1 VRDDQFK
8 NTASNEYC
16 PLSQIEIKINFMRA
30 FNKIFFRG
38 LITLLP
44 IAITIYIVYSAVV
57 ILENLLG
64 SMLRQ
69 ILPEYIPGLGLLL
82 TLVLI
87 FLFGLLLNNLLT
99 ARILSLLEAKL
110 VQVPFIKAIYSPLRD
125 LMNLF
130 NRGEAGEMKSVVL
143 VKVGTTG
150 AMAMGVVT
158 REYFRDLPFTVDMT
172 DKVAV
177 YFPLSYGLGG
187 YTLLVPRHL
196 ITPVNLPIERAMSLA
211 ITGWVK
217 ADAAQNEGDLP

>member
-1 VRDDQFK
+1 MSHF
-8 NTASNEYC
+8 
-16 PLSQIEIKINFMRA
+16 EIKIKIMRA

-44 IAITIYIVYSAVV
+44 IAMTVYIVYSAVV

-64 SMLRQ
+64 SLLRQ

-87 FLFGLLLNNLLT
+87 FLFGLLLNNLITVRL
-99 ARILSLLEAKL
+99 LHLLESRL

-130 NRGEAGEMKSVVL
+130 NRSESPEMKGVVL
-143 VKVGTTG
+143 VNIGNTG
-150 AMAMGVVT
+150 AQAMGIVT
-158 REYFRDLPFTVDMT
+158 RESFRDLPFGDRLP

-177 YFPLSYGLGG
+177 YFPFSYGLGG
-187 YTLLVPRHL
+187 YTLLVPRDL
-196 ITPVNLPIERAMSLA
+196 ITHVDLPIERAMSLA

-217 ADAAQNEGDLP
+217 VDPTKGDS

>member
-1 VRDDQFK
+1 MH
-8 NTASNEYC
+8 S
-16 PLSQIEIKINFMRA
+16 

-44 IAITIYIVYSAVV
+44 IAITIYIVYSAVI

-64 SMLRQ
+64 SLLRVL
-69 ILPEYIPGLGLLL
+69 LPEYIPGLGFIL

-87 FLFGLLLNNLLT
+87 FLFGLMLNHFLA
-99 ARILSLLEAKL
+99 ARVLHSIESRL

-125 LMNLF
+125 LMHLF
-130 NRGEAGEMKSVVL
+130 SRKEQESLQSVVL
-143 VKVGTTG
+143 VNVGGTG
-150 AMAMGVVT
+150 VQAMGVVT
-158 REYFRDLPFTVDMT
+158 RDNFNDLPFAEGMS

-187 YTLLVPRHL
+187 YTMMIPRHL
-196 ITPVNLPIERAMSLA
+196 ITKIDLPIERAMSLA

-217 ADAAQNEGDLP
+217 ADAKKEDRA

>member
-1 VRDDQFK
+1 
-8 NTASNEYC
+8 
-16 PLSQIEIKINFMRA
+16 MRA

-44 IAITIYIVYSAVV
+44 IALTIYILYSAIV

-64 SMLRQ
+64 NFLRQ
-69 ILPEYIPGLGLLL
+69 ILPEYVPGLGLLA

-87 FLFGLLLNNLLT
+87 FIFGLLLNNFIT
-99 ARILSLLEAKL
+99 IRIIQSIESKM

-130 NRGEAGEMKSVVL
+130 DRKEDNESKKVVL
-143 VKVGTTG
+143 VRLGDTG
-150 AMAMGVVT
+150 AQAMGLVT
-158 REYFRDLPFTVDMT
+158 RENFRDLPFSAQMT

-177 YFPLSYGLGG
+177 YFPFSYGLGG
-187 YTLLVPRHL
+187 YTILVPRHL
-196 ITPVNLPIERAMSLA
+196 LTEVDLPIESAMSLA

-217 ADAAQNEGDLP
+217 ADDSRK

>member
-1 VRDDQFK
+1 
-8 NTASNEYC
+8 
-16 PLSQIEIKINFMRA
+16 MRA

-44 IAITIYIVYSAVV
+44 IAITIYIVYSAIV

-64 SMLRQ
+64 SLLRQ
-69 ILPEYIPGLGLLL
+69 ILPEYIPGLGLLF

-87 FLFGLLLNNLLT
+87 FLFGLLLNNLITVRFLH
-99 ARILSLLEAKL
+99 ILESRL

-130 NRGEAGEMKSVVL
+130 NRGESNEMKSVVL
-143 VKVGTTG
+143 VKVGDTG
-150 AMAMGVVT
+150 AQALGVVT
-158 REYFRDLPFTVDMT
+158 RENFRDLPFTQDMS
-172 DKVAV
+172 DKIAV
-177 YFPLSYGLGG
+177 YFPFSYGVGG

-196 ITPVNLPIERAMSLA
+196 ITQVNLPIERAMSLA

-217 ADAAQNEGDLP
+217 AEQPPPEGRLGGQGDQP

>member
-1 VRDDQFK
+1 
-8 NTASNEYC
+8 
-16 PLSQIEIKINFMRA
+16 MRA

-44 IAITIYIVYSAVV
+44 IAITIYIVYSAIV

-64 SMLRQ
+64 SLLRQ
-69 ILPEYIPGLGLLL
+69 FLPEYVPGLGLLL

-87 FLFGLLLNNLLT
+87 FMFGLLLNNLITVRLLT
-99 ARILSLLEAKL
+99 ILESRL

-130 NRGEAGEMKSVVL
+130 NRGESPDMKSVVL
-143 VKVGTTG
+143 VKIGDTG
-150 AMAMGVVT
+150 GMAMGVVT
-158 REYFRDLPFTVDMT
+158 RENFRDLPFTQDMS

-177 YFPLSYGLGG
+177 YFPFSYGLGG
-187 YTLLVPRHL
+187 YTLLVPRQL
-196 ITPVNLPIERAMSLA
+196 ITQVNLPIERAMSLA

-217 ADAAQNEGDLP
+217 ADLTKNESASERKGDPS

>member
-1 VRDDQFK
+1 
-8 NTASNEYC
+8 
-16 PLSQIEIKINFMRA
+16 MRA

-44 IAITIYIVYSAVV
+44 IALTIYILYSAIV

-64 SMLRQ
+64 SFLRQ
-69 ILPEYIPGLGLLL
+69 FITEYVPGLGLLA

-87 FLFGLLLNNLLT
+87 FVFGLMLNNFIT
-99 ARILSLLEAKL
+99 MRILHSLESKL

-130 NRGEAGEMKSVVL
+130 DRKDNDDSKKVVL
-143 VKVGTTG
+143 VRIGDSG
-150 AMAMGVVT
+150 AQAMGLVT
-158 REYFRDLPFTVDMT
+158 RENFRDLPFSSQMT

-177 YFPLSYGLGG
+177 YFPFSYGLGG
-187 YTLLVPRHL
+187 YTILVPRSL
-196 ITPVNLPIERAMSLA
+196 LTEVDLPIERAMSLA

-217 ADAAQNEGDLP
+217 ADTTPVKSPGDLK

>member
-1 VRDDQFK
+1 MK
-8 NTASNEYC
+8 
-16 PLSQIEIKINFMRA
+16 A

-64 SMLRQ
+64 SILRQ
-69 ILPEYIPGLGLLL
+69 LLPEYIPGLGLLL

-87 FLFGLLLNNLLT
+87 FLFGLLLNNFITVRLLH
-99 ARILSLLEAKL
+99 SLEDKL

-130 NRGEAGEMKSVVL
+130 DRKGGQEMQSVVL
-143 VKVGTTG
+143 VRLGETG
-150 AMAMGVVT
+150 AQALGVVT
-158 REYFRDLPFTVDMT
+158 RDSFRDLPFAASMG

-177 YFPLSYGLGG
+177 YFPFSYGLGG

-196 ITPVNLPIERAMSLA
+196 ITEVNLPIEKAMSLA

-217 ADAAQNEGDLP
+217 ADDQGDRR

>member
-1 VRDDQFK
+1 MQ
-8 NTASNEYC
+8 
-16 PLSQIEIKINFMRA
+16 A

-44 IAITIYIVYSAVV
+44 IAITIYILYSAII

-64 SMLRQ
+64 SILIR
-69 ILPEYIPGLGLLL
+69 ILPVYVPGLGFLL

-87 FLFGLLLNNLLT
+87 FLFGLVLNHFVA
-99 ARILSLLEAKL
+99 ARVIHFIESRI

-130 NRGEAGEMKSVVL
+130 DRKDQKDQRSAVL
-143 VKVGTTG
+143 VRIGDSG
-150 AMAMGVVT
+150 AQALGLVT
-158 REYFRDLPFTVDMT
+158 RENFRDLPFPESMN

-177 YFPLSYGLGG
+177 YFPFSYGMGG
-187 YTLLVPRHL
+187 YTFLVPRSH
-196 ITPVNLPIERAMSLA
+196 ITQVDIPIERAMSLA

-217 ADAAQNEGDLP
+217 SESHVEKGHHRDERV